1 MVYRRAQVWSEAMA
15 VVFATNSDAGLGEP
29 TWRISVCVCA
39 PGNLLGGRGLGL
51 VSFQRRK
58 AGRAVVEA
66 ESEATRPNAG
76 TGRHS
81 GRVGH
86 AGESLRVEPARP
98 HLSIFVEPLSDGS
111 HR

>member
-1 MVYRRAQVWSEAMA
+1 MLSRRGQVWAEAMA
-15 VVFATNSDAGLGEP
+15 VVVAINSDAGLVEP
-29 TWRISVCVCA
+29 TWRISGCVCA
-39 PGNLLGGRGLGL
+39 PGNLMGGRRLGL
-51 VSFQRRK
+51 FSFQRRK

-76 TGRHS
+76 TGGHS
-81 GRVGH
+81 DRVGY
-86 AGESLRVEPARP
+86 AGESLRVAPARP